1 MATQKEEVI
10 LDFVIDHEA
19 AEKDL
24 KKIEKALI
32 DNKKAIS
39 DLNKAYKDGTVT
51 QEEYI
56 EENIRLQAI
65 QKKEQ
70 EQKRNLVR
78 LIDTE
83 SNSRNALKLRVS
95 QLTKEYD
102 NLNRKTAEG
111 ARRAS
116 ELEKELSELNAE
128 ISKTSKSAGIFK
140 DQIGNYP
147 EAFSEATQSINVYGM
162 SLGDITGKVKGFLN
176 PATAM
181 IGVVGLLGAAYTT
194 SAQGAETYAKVQ
206 DRIRA
211 GLDVVNNRVG
221 NSEGGNFFSRQV
233 NKLNPGIALANITN
247 LTREAADAEKQL
259 IKIAE
264 IELETQRDLQRELL
278 IQQGLNKQRERDAE
292 NFRRI
297 RDDSER
303 SYQERLEASRRVEES
318 MNGIQTE
325 SISILG
331 KLVASKQNYA
341 EVTGQAVNGEIRNKE
356 LNLEIIELKNE
367 IADKQEE
374 VNGKLTENYTAEAA
388 IRKEIEEAAKARQKE
403 REELEKII
411 KYTPPPSAE
420 TRQLTDE
427 EIIAQASGAATSQS
441 TSSIPMPSDE
451 ELDALENQYEK
462 ALEESSDYQIAK
474 MKQDTE
480 YRQWWEEIYGANGL
494 LVQSQKAGQGQMLSE
509 SVNFFSAL
517 GGLFEE
523 ASDVAKAFALT
534 SIAIDTAEAIGS
546 LVAASEANPTNAV
559 TFGGAGIGQYFAG
572 LTRILANIA
581 TAKQY
586 IDGFAD
592 GGYTGPGHWRE
603 VAGVVHRDEYVT
615 PSNVVHRPEAQ
626 PHLQALERMRMR
638 GYADGGLVTSS
649 SVLSTD
655 QAVMTANAYKNMPR
669 PVVSVVEITKAQERV
684 EAKEDL
690 TNL

>member
-10 LDFVIDHEA
+10 LDIVIDQEA

-128 ISKTSKSAGIFK
+128 ISKTSKSAGLFK

-162 SLGDITGKVKGFLN
+162 SLGDITSKMKGFLN
-176 PATAM
+176 PATA
-181 IGVVGLLGAAYTT
+181 IVGVIGLLGAAYTS
-194 SAQGAETYAKVQ
+194 SAAGAEAYLKTQ
-206 DRIRA
+206 ERIRA
-211 GLDVVNNRVG
+211 GVDVVSNNAG
-221 NSEGGNFFSRQV
+221 NSAGGNWFSRQID
-233 NKLNPGIALANITN
+233 KLNPGVALANITS
-247 LTREAADAEKQL
+247 LTREEAEATKARVLNAQD
-259 IKIAE
+259 
-264 IELETQRDLQRELL
+264 ELRYQRFLTLELM
-278 IQQGLNKQRERDAE
+278 QQEGLNKQRERDAE

-297 RDDSER
+297 RDNS
-303 SYQERLEASRRVEES
+303 EASYEDRLKAVQDVQKA
-318 MNGIQTE
+318 MQGIEDETIYLLNE
-325 SISILG
+325 KVKSI
-331 KLVASKQNYA
+331 KLYA
-341 EVTGQAVNGEIRNKE
+341 EYTGQVKNGEVTSRE
-356 LNLEIIELKNE
+356 LNLDIIELKNQ

-374 VNGKLTENYTAEAA
+374 VNGKLTENIASEQAIKEEMRQAA
-388 IRKEIEEAAKARQKE
+388 EEAEKLRKSMNEIAKW
-403 REELEKII
+403 
-411 KYTPPPSAE
+411 TPPPVE

-427 EIIAQASGAATSQS
+427 EIIGRDAGTTQS
-441 TSSIPMPSDE
+441 SSNIPMPSDE
-451 ELDALENQYEK
+451 ELDALENQYER

-480 YRQWWEEIYGANGL
+480 YRQWWEEIYGPNGL

-559 TFGGAGIGQYFAG
+559 TFGGAGIGQYLAG

-684 EAKEDL
+684 EAKENISRL
-690 TNL
+690 